1 MSDTVQQNTV
11 PYSVQVSSEDVPTLE
26 SKGGGST
33 QKVGHW
39 IGLESRSRL
48 AIIWSWQM
56 ESSEAVSGHVH
67 LREATE
73 QSPGR
78 RPQREKW

>member
-1 MSDTVQQNTV
+1 MGDTVQYKTV

-33 QKVGHW
+33 QKVEHW
-39 IGLESRSRL
+39 IGLGSRSQL

-56 ESSEAVSGHVH
+56 EISEAVSGHVH
-67 LREATE
+67 CERQLSRA
-73 QSPGR
+73 QVAGCK
-78 RPQREKW
+78 REKW